1 MAGRKKEVYDLCVI
15 GCGSAGFAATMRAL
29 DLGKNVCIVES
40 GEIGGAGVM
49 WGALASKTLWELAKD
64 YAIAS
69 KIDRGYHA
77 TDLTVDYHSVR
88 SVILRAVRE
97 RQHQMRTQIEAFSPK
112 RYQGPGSIT
121 YKRVAG
127 SFISNHCLKINS
139 TDNQSEEIESAF
151 FLISTGSSPRRL
163 NDIAPDQRQVFDSD
177 GILRLKSFPR
187 RLMIIGAGVVGCE
200 YATIFS
206 NFGQTEVYLVDH
218 MDRILPFEDEDI
230 SGFVQTNLEKRGV
243 KILHSAKLSG
253 IGQKPGYVEATL
265 TRESKDM
272 ERYEID
278 ALLISI
284 GRTPNL
290 SSLNLQAVGLDIEP
304 DEDLPS
310 DENCHVSGNI
320 YAAGDVSVHPDLVN
334 ISELEGRLAVE
345 HMFGVKTGAIN
356 YRNMSTVMF
365 FYPAVAAV
373 GLNERECRKKR
384 IPYRVAYYANALI
397 PRTIAMRNVNGFI
410 KIIVSDDSDQKILGM
425 RAAGPQVSNTIMGIS
440 YLIDQD
446 KGIADV
452 LKTVHPHPTL
462 SEGVQECIRVLLGTS
477 IYKPSVFPDFIKVR
491 TWHPNR

>member
-1 MAGRKKEVYDLCVI
+1 MSGQIKDVYDLCVI
-15 GCGSAGFAATMRAL
+15 GCGSAGFAAAMRAL
-29 DLGKNVCIVES
+29 DLGKHVCIVEA
-40 GEIGGAGVM
+40 GEIGGAGVL

-64 YAIAS
+64 YAIAA
-69 KIDRGYHA
+69 KKNRGYHA

-88 SVILRAVRE
+88 SVVLQAVRE
-97 RQHQMRTQIEAFSPK
+97 RQHQMLSQIEAFSPK
-112 RYQGPGSIT
+112 RYQGPAAIT
-121 YKRVAG
+121 YKRGTG
-127 SFISNHCLKINS
+127 SFISSHCLKIDGA
-139 TDNQSEEIESAF
+139 DNQSEEIESEF
-151 FLISTGSSPRRL
+151 FLVSTGSSPRRL
-163 NDIAPDQRQVFDSD
+163 NDIVPDQRQIFDSD
-177 GILRLKSFPR
+177 GILSLKSFPR

-243 KILHSAKLSG
+243 KILHSAKLSAMV
-253 IGQKPGYVEATL
+253 QKPGHMEATL
-265 TRESKDM
+265 KWDSKKM
-272 ERYEID
+272 ECYEID
-278 ALLISI
+278 ALLLSI

-290 SSLNLQAVGLDIEP
+290 SPMNLQSLGLDIGP

-334 ISELEGRLAVE
+334 IAELEGRLAVE
-345 HMFGVKTGAIN
+345 HMFGVQTGSIN

-373 GLNERECRKKR
+373 GLNERECREKR

-440 YLIDQD
+440 YFIDQD

-477 IYKPSVFPDFIKVR
+477 IYKPAVFPEFIKIR
-491 TWHPNR
+491 TWHPNG